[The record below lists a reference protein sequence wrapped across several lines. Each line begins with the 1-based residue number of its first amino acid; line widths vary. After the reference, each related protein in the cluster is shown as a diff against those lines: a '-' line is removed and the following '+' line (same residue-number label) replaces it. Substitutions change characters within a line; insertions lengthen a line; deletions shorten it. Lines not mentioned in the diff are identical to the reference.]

1 MHKHAETFHDN
12 KGYKLAIIG
21 FMPCL
26 SFSKYEFVVHFL
38 KVICTKT
45 KALHTSLL
53 FI

>member
-26 SFSKYEFVVHFL
+26 SFSKY
-38 KVICTKT
+38 
-45 KALHTSLL
+45 
-53 FI
+53 